1 MLRLPTLEE
10 YGYTGPGPLVGSL
23 ADWSVLISN
32 GETLSE
38 QAGGRVYSEVYK
50 LAVIEAG
57 PVDFRGIGSVFP
69 NLQALLVADESP
81 NSTDIRGVIEL
92 AGTLTHLELR
102 FGEISWYCALG
113 TEVNPNPDSNPD
125 PNSKPNP
132 NPNPNQVDAPAAMDT
147 IERLPLLQVLAV
159 SGSRASGAACYKAL
173 ERLPASIE
181 SLHIESQNELSDG
194 LWEEGNESDE
204 AVRKVWEVNL
214 THLVNLRALALAK
227 GDFCTLEELNLA
239 SPKRSL
245 QALVLPSGVREV
257 SMGASPGTFNF
268 YQGHGSFTTALRDEL
283 RGRGPHTLTLT
294 LHSEEKPT
302 RRREAAPGK
311 GRRRGGEGGV
321 TADGAPSVCASC
333 ELNLPGTSFTKN
345 QLSKGMAR
353 RCTTCVDSAQLND
366 ICASC
371 ERNLPETSF
380 TKNQRSKGMAPRCT
394 ACMDSAQ
401 LICASCERNL
411 PGTSFSKNQR
421 SKGVAPR
428 CTACVDS
435 DQLVCASCDRN
446 RPGKSFTTNQ
456 LSKGMARRCKDCVGA
471 TSTRPAPP
479 SSGEALFQ
487 PARDLL
493 EAAMEAEMRGNTAAA
508 VRLAYAAFQHS
519 QTRGGDPAL
528 PSHLRKHYA
537 LTEREADA
545 AMAIFGEGAASLGPA
560 LDSTLQSVNYE
571 LGLEGDGPNACRDR
585 FLPDG
590 TRLTPAVSAANMA
603 ASAPLISR
611 FAQEVDEQLQA
622 ETVGKLHRIRGLKAP
637 FRTDMNGATGV
648 CVEADVKSD
657 HYVVR
662 VTAMPD
668 GSKPP
673 KDTSLLHMSNTNMA
687 LLKEQVPIAPCTT
700 PTHRTPH

>member
-1 MLRLPTLEE
+1 MIPH
-10 YGYTGPGPLVGSL
+10 PVVGSP
-23 ADWSVLISN
+23 ADWSVFARRGS
-32 GETLSE
+32 ETISE
-38 QAGGRVYSEVYK
+38 QAGGQVYTDVYK
-50 LAVIEAG
+50 VAVVG
-57 PVDFRGIGSVFP
+57 FHDLRGIGSVFP

-81 NSTDIRGVIEL
+81 NSTDIRGVVDL

-102 FGEISWYCALG
+102 FEEISWYCALG
-113 TEVNPNPDSNPD
+113 TAVE
-125 PNSKPNP
+125 
-132 NPNPNQVDAPAAMDT
+132 APAAIDT

-159 SGSRASGAACYKAL
+159 SGSRVSGAACYKAL
-173 ERLPASIE
+173 ERLPVSIE
-181 SLHIESQNELSDG
+181 TLHIESHNL
-194 LWEEGNESDE
+194 GNEDEDPSDE
-204 AVRKVWEVNL
+204 AIRKVWEVNL

-257 SMGASPGTFNF
+257 SMGVSPGTFNF
-268 YQGHGSFTTALRDEL
+268 DRGTGHGSFTTALRDEL
-283 RGRGPHTLTLT
+283 RGRGPHKLTLT
-294 LHSEEKPT
+294 LHSERET

-311 GRRRGGEGGV
+311 GRRRGGVGGV
-321 TADGAPSVCASC
+321 PTADGAPSVCASC
-333 ELNLPGTSFTKN
+333 KLNLP
-345 QLSKGMAR
+345 
-353 RCTTCVDSAQLND
+353 
-366 ICASC
+366 
-371 ERNLPETSF
+371 E
-380 TKNQRSKGMAPRCT
+380 
-394 ACMDSAQ
+394 
-401 LICASCERNL
+401 
-411 PGTSFSKNQR
+411 TSFSKNQR
-421 SKGVAPR
+421 SKGV
-428 CTACVDS
+428 
-435 DQLVCASCDRN
+435 
-446 RPGKSFTTNQ
+446 
-456 LSKGMARRCKDCVGA
+456 ARRCKDCVGA

-479 SSGEALFQ
+479 FSGEALFQ

-493 EAAMEAEMRGNTAAA
+493 DAAMEAEMRGNTAVA

-528 PSHLRKHYA
+528 PPNLRKHYA

-590 TRLTPAVSAANMA
+590 TPLTPAVSAANMA

-611 FAQEVDEQLQA
+611 FARFAQEVDEQLQA
-622 ETVGKLHRIRGLKAP
+622 ETVGKLHRILGLKAP

-687 LLKEQVPIAPCTT
+687 LLKEQVPIAPRTT
-700 PTHRTPH
+700 PTHRTPR